1 MNLLIITIDSLRLDY
16 VSRTNS
22 LIRTPEFDRLAAGL
36 LDFIPTCFSV
46 SSATRPVHTSL
57 FSGLYP
63 FEHGIVNQRDGAIRA
78 GTPSLLRLMQESGH
92 ATAAFSEAPEIFT
105 GLDLGVP
112 VQRLDERATRGTS
125 QLFSWLRGCGG
136 RSCCL
141 FAHYW
146 STHAPY
152 GATDGQAMGET
163 ARLLARGDVAT
174 VQERYRAVI
183 AELFEHKLAPLLG
196 RLDPFEWAIV
206 VLGDHGESWTAQE
219 LYHGQTLHNAVL
231 RVPLFVHLPRA
242 GALPHLP
249 IVSVVDLFPTLVV
262 LFGLPVEYC
271 GFGRDLR
278 TAGARQDYCLA
289 ELVPLAPWHE
299 DVQPMG
305 GTAPRSGAE
314 PAPPT
319 RKLWA
324 LFDASRKFTFD
335 ERSDSGMLQ
344 ETFTEQAIDD
354 VGASEHFIATHAR
367 MLETSRYVCAP
378 LQPQATGARSLIDE
392 RLRALGYLS

>member
-63 FEHGIVNQRDGAIRA
+63 FEHGIVSQRDGAIRA
-78 GTPSLLRLMQESGH
+78 GTPRLLRLMHDSDH

-112 VQRLDERATRGTS
+112 VHRLDERAARGTD
-125 QLFSWLRGCGG
+125 QLFAWLRGCGG
-136 RSCCL
+136 RRCCL

-152 GATDGQAMGET
+152 GAADGQAMGET

-174 VQERYRAVI
+174 VQERYRAAI
-183 AELFEHKLAPLLG
+183 TELFEHKLAPILR
-196 RLDPFEWAIV
+196 RLDPFEWTIV
-206 VLGDHGESWTAQE
+206 VLADHGESWTAQE

-231 RVPLFVHLPRA
+231 RVPLFVHLPRT
-242 GALPHLP
+242 GDLPHLP
-249 IVSVVDLFPTLVV
+249 IVSVVDLFPTLVD

-278 TAGARQDYCLA
+278 AAGEREHYCLA
-289 ELVPLAPWHE
+289 ELVPLAPGHD
-299 DVQPMG
+299 DVRPG
-305 GTAPRSGAE
+305 GTEPLAGASAAPLAQ
-314 PAPPT
+314 
-319 RKLWA
+319 KLWA